1 MSISEEYKNKIGRKT
16 KKRRKME
23 KYYDE
28 EYEDFID
35 CKRHKEEVCW
45 SFSFFFNF
53 FGGGEEWVL
62 GKIFKIVLKPLENF
76 YFFFWWDAK
85 TAFKCWN

>member
-45 SFSFFFNF
+45 IFYFFFFNF
-53 FGGGEEWVL
+53 FGGRG
-62 GKIFKIVLKPLENF
+62 GMGIRKNFQNCFKTPRKFL
-76 YFFFWWDAK
+76 FFFLVGCEDG
-85 TAFKCWN
+85 F